1 MSTHPIKLKRV
12 YEPVSADDGTRV
24 LVERLWPR
32 GLSKAD
38 AAIDLW
44 AKDIAPSPAL
54 RKWYGHRAER
64 WQEFRAR
71 YRAELRVNSAVPEM
85 LRELRAGT
93 PVTFV
98 FAARDILRSGAVVL
112 KDYLEAKFGQE
123 TGCVSAK
130 AIGRS
135 DVD

>member
-1 MSTHPIKLKRV
+1 MMSTHRIKLKRV

-98 FAARDILRSGAVVL
+98 FAARDILRSGAVAL
-112 KDYLEAKFGQE
+112 KDYLDAELGPDTGSGDPEA
-123 TGCVSAK
+123 
-130 AIGRS
+130 
-135 DVD
+135 VD